1 MGRKSTSDVK
11 ERQGFNYKLLHPLKR
26 LCKTTLVMRSLAPD
40 IRRMSETP
48 YLVSARKYRPQDWE
62 SVVGQDGITQTLQQ
76 AISSNQIAQAYLFCG
91 PRGVGKTTSARIFA
105 RAINQFAPD
114 DDAMAFNVF
123 ELDAASNNK
132 VEDIR
137 SIVEQVR
144 IPPQHGTYKV
154 YIIDEVHMLSQAA
167 FNAFLKTLEEP
178 PPHAV
183 FILATT
189 EKHKILPTILSRCQI
204 FDFHRI
210 TVPDIVT
217 HLQEIAVKEKVET
230 TEAALHVIASKAD
243 GALRDALSMFDQL
256 VAFAGKNLTYEVV
269 TEQLHVLDHDTF
281 FEFIDFALQSNI
293 SDSLLLFDGVLAR
306 GFDAHHFLSGLGNHI
321 RNLMVCRDVSTLKL
335 MEATPEVKTRFSAQ
349 SAQTDLH
356 FIIDALS
363 VVNEADV
370 QYRTSQHQR
379 LLVELA
385 VMKICSLQGG
395 FDSTLP
401 SAEKKKRTDALISPA
416 SAPTSSP
423 AAATIPVPAPVPAP
437 APAPIP
443 APAPVPVP
451 APVSAPAPAPVSAPA
466 PEPVPAPVSV
476 SAPAPVPAPVV
487 SGKLRGGGVKLA
499 GKSKHFAEATDSS
512 VKKVEIDIDQTW
524 KEKVTAEGL
533 KLAWD
538 LFVEKQ
544 RVHKRVSLVSTL
556 KMCAYELKGN
566 VVCFRV
572 VNALQEAQ
580 LDGERTDLLNHL
592 RKEVR
597 NAALELSIEIAVSN
611 EGEED
616 GVTYFSEKERYQKMV
631 DKNPTLEELRKRL
644 DLDLD

>member
-1 MGRKSTSDVK
+1 MGRKSTLDVK

-26 LCKTTLVMRSLAPD
+26 LCKTTLVMRSLASD
-40 IRRMSETP
+40 IRGMSDTP

-217 HLQEIAVKEKVET
+217 HLQEIAVKEGVET

-356 FIIDALS
+356 FIIDALT

-423 AAATIPVPAPVPAP
+423 AAATIPAPAPAPAPVSVSAPAPAPAPVPAP
-437 APAPIP
+437 APAP
-443 APAPVPVP
+443 A
-451 APVSAPAPAPVSAPA
+451 
-466 PEPVPAPVSV
+466 PAPVSV
-476 SAPAPVPAPVV
+476 SAPAPAPAPVPAPASAPVV

-499 GKSKHFAEATDSS
+499 GKSKHFAEAPDSS

-597 NAALELSIEIAVSN
+597 NAALELSIEIAASN

>member
-1 MGRKSTSDVK
+1 MGRKSTLDVK

-40 IRRMSETP
+40 IRGMSDTP

-217 HLQEIAVKEKVET
+217 HLQEIAVKEGVET

-356 FIIDALS
+356 FIIDALT

-385 VMKICSLQGG
+385 VMKICSLQGR

-423 AAATIPVPAPVPAP
+423 AAATIPAP
-437 APAPIP
+437 
-443 APAPVPVP
+443 
-451 APVSAPAPAPVSAPA
+451 APAPAPVSAPA
-466 PEPVPAPVSV
+466 PAPAPVPAPAPAPVPAPVP
-476 SAPAPVPAPVV
+476 APASAPVV

-499 GKSKHFAEATDSS
+499 GKSKHFAEAPDSS

-544 RVHKRVSLVSTL
+544 RVYKRVSLVSTL

-597 NAALELSIEIAVSN
+597 NAALELSIEIAASN